1 MNNFTNILMKHCG
14 QWSLSAIETF
24 APVYPTSIRGAN
36 DQRGDPGTR

>member
-1 MNNFTNILMKHCG
+1 MNNFMNILSKHSL
-14 QWSLSAIETF
+14 QWSSCAIETF

>member
-1 MNNFTNILMKHCG
+1 MNNFTCTSLKH
-14 QWSLSAIETF
+14 QVLWSNQAIETF